1 LGYTKS
7 NSEEFSDF
15 LDSISK
21 RTDVTDFVLLGDF
34 IDMWRRDASGLFLEF
49 NEILQK
55 VLELK
60 TKMNVYCIAGN
71 HDYHLLNLSNADNPF
86 KKYYPL
92 EFLPKLDL
100 PKDNPQYLF
109 RHGWEFDSAQQPPI
123 MEILCYNFSDEAGK
137 IRSDIW
143 DVLTGTIAK
152 DTIGKVKEIIEHFEG
167 RDKYIEA
174 LMQPPKERLK
184 SELSIVEHK
193 ACTEEK
199 KPGQILVFGHT
210 HRPFVNTD
218 NNVVNA
224 GSWVSDADITNT
236 FVELEGNKI
245 RLQQY
250 DKGKVTEITTR
261 EKCTS

>member
-1 LGYTKS
+1 
-7 NSEEFSDF
+7 
-15 LDSISK
+15 
-21 RTDVTDFVLLGDF
+21 
-34 IDMWRRDASGLFLEF
+34 
-49 NEILQK
+49 
-55 VLELK
+55 
-60 TKMNVYCIAGN
+60 
-71 HDYHLLNLSNADNPF
+71 
-86 KKYYPL
+86 
-92 EFLPKLDL
+92 
-100 PKDNPQYLF
+100 
-109 RHGWEFDSAQQPPI
+109 
-123 MEILCYNFSDEAGK
+123 
-137 IRSDIW
+137 
-143 DVLTGTIAK
+143 LTGTIAK